1 MSNDHGD
8 GQKRLSHDSF
18 RHLLPGSKM
27 DASRDVTIDIPLTN
41 VASRQQTG
49 ARDPNASPSAY
60 IPPTEPYPAEPAME
74 KGNPFGRRKHFTM
87 SDEKGLASAQDG
99 SLTKMGRFYMKIL
112 NFSVVTRYFI
122 YVLPLAIL
130 IAIPIIVGATAAK
143 TAAIGGVRIVWFFTW
158 VEVVWL
164 SLWVAKIV
172 AHYIPFVFQF
182 LCGIVSS
189 GTRKYAM
196 MLRALEIPLSLVG
209 WSVTSLAT
217 FIPVSIPIWR
227 PV

>member
-1 MSNDHGD
+1 
-8 GQKRLSHDSF
+8 
-18 RHLLPGSKM
+18 M

-41 VASRQQTG
+41 IASRQQTG
-49 ARDPNASPSAY
+49 ARDPNANPSAY
-60 IPPTEPYPAEPAME
+60 VPPTEPIPEPAME
-74 KGNPFGRRKHFTM
+74 KENPFGRRKLFTM
-87 SDEKGLASAQDG
+87 SGDTDLTLAQDG
-99 SLTKMGRFYMKIL
+99 TLTKMGRFYMKIL

-143 TAAIGGVRIVWFFTW
+143 NAAIGGVRIVWFFTW

-164 SLWVAKIV
+164 SLWVSKVV

-209 WSVTSLAT
+209 WSATSLAT
-217 FIPVSIPIWR
+217 FIPVSITILEARGIRTDSPYSS
-227 PV
+227 